1 MTQSPQ
7 SPRSPQPPIAQ
18 PAPSPATDLD
28 ASVRVAT
35 ILLVDDEPH
44 VTEALKRSFRR
55 EPYELLTATSALE
68 AQHILERRHVDV
80 VVSDEQ
86 MPGLSGSQ
94 FLSWVRRHFP
104 HSIRMI
110 LSGQAS
116 LEAAVR
122 AINEGEVYRF
132 FLKPCNPT
140 DLMVTIRQA
149 LATKRLEEQSRRLLR
164 EYQRQ
169 AALLAKVNQDAPEL
183 LRLNTDE
190 RGAVVIDEADGEG
203 ELTDLLA
210 EIELAMKRA
219 QT

>member
-7 SPRSPQPPIAQ
+7 SPTTDTQPD
-18 PAPSPATDLD
+18 SST
-28 ASVRVAT
+28 RVAT
-35 ILLVDDEPH
+35 ILLVDDEPN

-55 EPYELLTATSALE
+55 EPYELLTAVSGLE
-68 AQHILERRHVDV
+68 AQRILERRHVDV

-86 MPGLSGSQ
+86 MPGMSGSQ
-94 FLSWVRRHFP
+94 FLSWVRQGFP
-104 HSIRMI
+104 HTIRMI

-140 DLMVTIRQA
+140 DLMFTIRQA
-149 LATKRLEEQSRRLLR
+149 LAAKRLEEQSRRLLR

-190 RGAVVIDEADGEG
+190 RGALVIDEADGEG

-210 EIELAMKRA
+210 EIELAMRRS
-219 QT
+219 

>member
-1 MTQSPQ
+1 MTQSRQ
-7 SPRSPQPPIAQ
+7 SPT
-18 PAPSPATDLD
+18 TDPKLD
-28 ASVRVAT
+28 ASARVAT

-44 VTEALKRSFRR
+44 ITEALKRSFRR
-55 EPYELLTATSALE
+55 EPYELLTATSGLD

-94 FLSWVRRHFP
+94 FLSWVRQHFP
-104 HSIRMI
+104 HTIRMI

-149 LATKRLEEQSRRLLR
+149 LATKRLEEQSRRLLH

-169 AALLAKVNQDAPEL
+169 AALLAKVNQTSPEL

-210 EIELAMKRA
+210 EIELAMKRS
-219 QT
+219 